1 MIYELYPSEKE
12 KPNNSLGEYYRL
24 LCTECLDSKY
34 LPQLKMEY
42 SCMLYLYENNLD
54 SDDWIGFTSYRQHK
68 KSIFVLNDSNI
79 VETINLLNDYDILC
93 WLFLKFNLTISEQA
107 EFYHKRITKNIE
119 YLFDKVFKE
128 DIPIGY
134 YKNNCGCFAN
144 YWIMKKTN
152 FYSFIDWSID
162 KVSKIV
168 ELSEHTNDLKLGK
181 HYCLSSFIIERLF
194 VIWHIK
200 YNKTIYPLYSEQ
212 KTIL

>member
-12 KPNNSLGEYYRL
+12 KPDNSLGKHYKL
-24 LCTECLDSKY
+24 FCVECLEEKY

-42 SCMLYLYENNLD
+42 SAMLYLYENNLD
-54 SDDWIGFTSYRQHK
+54 SDDWIGFTSYRQYK
-68 KSIFVLNDSNI
+68 KSNFVLNDSNV
-79 VETINLLNDYDILC
+79 VETINLLNNYNILC

-128 DIPIGY
+128 DIPTDY
-134 YKNNCGCFAN
+134 YNNNCGCFAN

-152 FYSFIDWSID
+152 FYHFMDWSID
-162 KVSKIV
+162 KVYKIV
-168 ELSEHTNDLKLGK
+168 ELSQYVDDLKLGK

-200 YNKTIYPLYSEQ
+200 YNKRVFPLYEQ
-212 KTIL
+212 QKIIL